1 MNRVIITGNLG
12 ADPELR
18 QTASGMAVANLSVA
32 TNERIKKGDTWA
44 DHTEWHRVV
53 VFGSQAF
60 NCDKFLSK
68 GSKVAVEGKLRTRD
82 YKDRNGQD
90 RRSTEILADRV
101 EFMDRKSNNAVDATP
116 STPPAQPSQQ
126 DDIPF

>member
-32 TNERIKKGDTWA
+32 TNERIKKGDTWE

-53 VFGSQAF
+53 VFGSQATT
-60 NCDKFLSK
+60 CDKFLSK
-68 GSKVAVEGKLRTRD
+68 GSKVAVEGKIRTRD
-82 YKDRNGQD
+82 YKDRTGQD

-101 EFMDRKSNNAVDATP
+101 EFMDRRANNTVNAAP
-116 STPPAQPSQQ
+116 SAPPAQPSPH